1 MTIPGTRSARWAA
14 WLSGL
19 FAILLLSSC
28 AAMLGPRQI
37 DVPLYKLQ
45 ESLSRRFP
53 FNNRYLDLL
62 DINVSNPRIS
72 LQPNTNRLLTSLD
85 ALVAPPFLQKSWKG
99 SFTLSGALRYDPSR
113 NAIMLAD
120 PRVEGFAIDGLD
132 PLYARQIGKAGGLL
146 AEQVLRDVP
155 LYTFRPDELRYAGTN
170 FIPTRIN
177 TALNGLVVTFEP
189 VR

>member
-1 MTIPGTRSARWAA
+1 MTRRIGTWIFA
-14 WLSGL
+14 L
-19 FAILLLSSC
+19 FAAVLLSAC
-28 AAMLGPRQI
+28 AGLAGPRQVE
-37 DVPLYKLQ
+37 VPLYKLQ
-45 ESLSRRFP
+45 QSLAGRFP

-62 DINVSNPRIS
+62 DISVSNPRIA
-72 LQPNTNRLLTSLD
+72 LQPNTNRILTSLD

-99 SFTLSGALRYDPSR
+99 NFTLSGALRYEPSR

-132 PLYARQIGKAGGLL
+132 PLYARQIGKIGSLL
-146 AEQVLRDVP
+146 AEQVLREVP
-155 LYTFRPDELRYAGTN
+155 LYTFRPDELRYAGTS